1 MPERGVVKVRDDS
14 PLETICLV
22 GCGVTTGVGAA
33 IRTARVEPGSDVAVI
48 GLGGIGLNVVQ
59 GARLAGARR
68 IIAIDT
74 VALTPA
80 TGRGAR

>member
-1 MPERGVVKVRDDS
+1 MPERGVVKVRDDA

-68 IIAIDT
+68 IIAID
-74 VALTPA
+74 PS
-80 TGRGAR
+80 R

>member
-1 MPERGVVKVRDDS
+1 MPERVKVRDDS

-68 IIAIDT
+68 IIAIY
-74 VALTPA
+74 PS
-80 TGRGAR
+80 R